1 MKYLQLLTV
10 LAAICVLGFDT
21 PTRVPNAYARPENT
35 IDSYWHSMLEH
46 HHRSALD
53 CFTDASYAD
62 VERMVPLPQLVELR
76 CRDYQVADRGRG
88 QVDVLY
94 TVEYRVGMCDSL
106 ASFATGDRLQFTNR
120 GWKIHQPLFIAE
132 DRH

>member
-1 MKYLQLLTV
+1 MKYLRLASV
-10 LAAICVLGFDT
+10 LAVLCVLGFDT
-21 PTRVPNAYARPENT
+21 PPRVPYAYARPQDT

-46 HHRSALD
+46 RHRSALD

-62 VERMVPLPQLVELR
+62 VERMLPLPEMVELR

-88 QVDVLY
+88 AVDVLY
-94 TVEYRVGMCDSL
+94 TVEYRVGMGDSL
-106 ASFATGDRLQFTNR
+106 ARFATGDRLHFTNR
-120 GWKIHQPLFIAE
+120 GWKIHQPLFITE